1 MTALKDIL
9 IHQICSTLLY
19 FSLTIACKQEKVMRA
34 FNPILRSTREFI
46 LRKILSRNGVTSM
59 KVSSS
64 HARENEKTF
73 QHFSVF
79 LLLKLKPS
87 LWLKN
92 VDDRERKLEY
102 NSIKKE
108 SLSLLHFFS
117 LSQHKRTKEVEKK
130 TLVVIWVFFFF
141 SSFASCFFSSAMQS
155 KGKRKLCN

>member
-1 MTALKDIL
+1 MTALEDIL
-9 IHQICSTLLY
+9 IHQICSTSLY

-46 LRKILSRNGVTSM
+46 FWKILSRNGVTSM

-79 LLLKLKPS
+79 LLSKLKPS

-92 VDDRERKLEY
+92 VDDRKKKLEY

-108 SLSLLHFFS
+108 SLSLLHLFS
-117 LSQHKRTKEVEKK
+117 LSQHKRTKEVEGK
-130 TLVVIWVFFFF
+130 TLVVIWVFLSFFF
-141 SSFASCFFSSAMQS
+141 FASCFFPQPCNR
-155 KGKRKLCN
+155 KRKRKLCN